1 MKEYKSMIV
10 NPEMAK
16 KFLEMNTKN
25 RKPSNSRVKEYAR
38 DMIRGDWNE
47 DNDDPITINKF
58 NVLENGQHRLMAVIK
73 ANKPIRFLVVTGGEP
88 AGETYDRGR
97 PRSVNDSL
105 AISGRV
111 EQAQLCKQVA
121 VVRLL
126 GRFGYKQQLLT
137 DKEIERYLI
146 EYGDDILEALRI
158 SAHGKR
164 KGITNRKEIH
174 LATYC
179 ALRNGVKSY
188 ELEPFFTALNTG
200 FMSTQRQSP
209 AVVLRN
215 AIIDGK
221 ITSEVNRG
229 FSKELF
235 LTTELA
241 IRDYLSGTARVKK
254 YFVSDKTKSIF
265 LPLVA
270 KADRDY
276 FNVEGIHEETV

>member
-10 NPEMAK
+10 TPKMAQE
-16 KFLEMNTKN
+16 FLKLNTKN
-25 RKPSNSRVKEYAR
+25 RKPDHHRVKEYAR

-58 NVLENGQHRLMAVIK
+58 NVLENGQHRLMAVVK

-105 AISGRV
+105 TISGRV
-111 EQAQLCKQVA
+111 EQARLSKQVA

-126 GRFGYKQQLLT
+126 ARFGYKQPLLT
-137 DKEIERYLI
+137 DREIERYLI
-146 EYGDDILEALRI
+146 EHGDDILEAIRI
-158 SAHGKR
+158 STHGKCN
-164 KGITNRKEIH
+164 GITNRKEIH
-174 LATYC
+174 LAVYC

-215 AIIDGK
+215 TIIGDK
-221 ITSEVNRG
+221 ITIAGKRG

-241 IRDYLSGTARVKK
+241 LRDYLSGTARVKK